1 MVQLQVACHIKKCQK
16 TPSSSSSLT
25 DPNKDDCDI
34 ISELLFHND
43 GARDTIN
50 HNLSQAM
57 SPLNSS
63 TVNKSVSGN
72 YLGCDEEE
80 VLVKS
85 NTVMF
90 EYREQFDN
98 VTRDTNCGGG
108 PFSSFFDNDCDIF
121 EQVSII
127 AGKML
132 WSLLCILCLNY
143 IVLYSVASMCFLLGR

>member
-16 TPSSSSSLT
+16 TPSSSLSSLT
-25 DPNKDDCDI
+25 NPSKDDGDI

-43 GARDTIN
+43 GARDTVN

-57 SPLNSS
+57 SPWNSS
-63 TVNKSVSGN
+63 TLNKNVSGN

-80 VLVKS
+80 VLVTS

-90 EYREQFDN
+90 EYREQFN
-98 VTRDTNCGGG
+98 KVTLDGNGGGG

-132 WSLLCILCLNY
+132 LSL
-143 IVLYSVASMCFLLGR
+143 S